1 MQTIR
6 FNSTG
11 DDVRVLQ
18 QLLQQWG
25 YDIPVT
31 GYFYELTDKFVRDFQ
46 TKHDLDVDGIVGRC
60 TWDALMDSESR
71 AMYAMLVTEADFIRN
86 AEELGVDVA
95 AVMAVKEVES
105 SGKGF
110 LAPNKPVI
118 LFEGHIFWS
127 QLKDRGIN
135 PEDHLEGN
143 EDILYPKWTKEHYKG
158 GIAEYDRLERAK
170 LIDEEAAVCSA
181 SWGLFQI
188 MGFNHKVCGCETVQ
202 DFVTAMSENEGRH
215 LDLFASF
222 VRNNSLVQ
230 YLRDK
235 DWAGFAR
242 RYNGPAYAENR
253 YDEKL
258 SAAYEKF
265 LA

>member
-95 AVMAVKEVES
+95 AVMAVKEV
-105 SGKGF
+105 
-110 LAPNKPVI
+110 I
-118 LFEGHIFWS
+118 L
-127 QLKDRGIN
+127 L
-135 PEDHLEGN
+135 
-143 EDILYPKWTKEHYKG
+143 
-158 GIAEYDRLERAK
+158 
-170 LIDEEAAVCSA
+170 
-181 SWGLFQI
+181 
-188 MGFNHKVCGCETVQ
+188 
-202 DFVTAMSENEGRH
+202 
-215 LDLFASF
+215 
-222 VRNNSLVQ
+222 
-230 YLRDK
+230 
-235 DWAGFAR
+235 
-242 RYNGPAYAENR
+242 
-253 YDEKL
+253 
-258 SAAYEKF
+258 
-265 LA
+265 

>member
-1 MQTIR
+1 
-6 FNSTG
+6 
-11 DDVRVLQ
+11 
-18 QLLQQWG
+18 
-25 YDIPVT
+25 
-31 GYFYELTDKFVRDFQ
+31 
-46 TKHDLDVDGIVGRC
+46 
-60 TWDALMDSESR
+60 
-71 AMYAMLVTEADFIRN
+71 
-86 AEELGVDVA
+86 
-95 AVMAVKEVES
+95 MAVKEVES
-105 SGKGF
+105 AGKGF

-170 LIDEEAAVCSA
+170 QIDEEAAVCSA

>member
-31 GYFYELTDKFVRDFQ
+31 GYFYELTDKHVRDFQ
-46 TKHDLDVDGIVGRC
+46 KKHDLDVDGIVGRC

-71 AMYAMLVTEADFIRN
+71 AMYAMLVTEADFRRN

-105 SGKGF
+105 AGKGF

-118 LFEGHIFWS
+118 LFEGHIFWN

-170 LIDEEAAVCSA
+170 QIDEEAAVCSA

-230 YLRDK
+230 YLRDR

-265 LA
+265 LG

>member
-71 AMYAMLVTEADFIRN
+71 AMYAMLVTEADFRRN

-135 PEDHLEGN
+135 PEDTSKATRTSSIRSGPRNTIRVASLN
-143 EDILYPKWTKEHYKG
+143 TTVSKERSRSMK
-158 GIAEYDRLERAK
+158 RLQ
-170 LIDEEAAVCSA
+170 SA
-181 SWGLFQI
+181 RQVG
-188 MGFNHKVCGCETVQ
+188 
-202 DFVTAMSENEGRH
+202 
-215 LDLFASF
+215 ASS
-222 VRNNSLVQ
+222 R
-230 YLRDK
+230 
-235 DWAGFAR
+235 
-242 RYNGPAYAENR
+242 
-253 YDEKL
+253 
-258 SAAYEKF
+258 
-265 LA
+265 